1 MKIQVRQGVFETNS
15 SSTHSLQITETQ
27 DEAYQVAICRAIKTE
42 KEYTIKHPKFNAED
56 YMKDGNNLVLRG
68 FEIADG
74 NEECNIYYIISN
86 WMAKIQYLA
95 MVISQYISI
104 YTGDIEYYGWEP
116 ELDEDA
122 QKEINSRIIV
132 TDLYNDFVGVIKDYF
147 KEINWKNDVTVTYDL
162 KYHLW
167 TNYVPKEGRL
177 KDVIEEKCELTKDV
191 IKELFDEVMR
201 EEKTILYSDEAY
213 CNLIEPEI
221 YVI

>member
-1 MKIQVRQGVFETNS
+1 MKIQIRQGVFETNS

-27 DEAYQVAICRAIKTE
+27 DEAYQRAICRAIETE
-42 KEYTIKHPKFNAED
+42 KKYTIKHLKFNAND
-56 YMKDGNNLVLRG
+56 YIKENNNLVLRG
-68 FEIADG
+68 FEVADG
-74 NEECNIYYIISN
+74 YEECNIYYIISN

-95 MVISQYISI
+95 MVISQYIPI
-104 YTGDIEYYGWEP
+104 YTDDIEYYGWEP

-147 KEINWKNDVTVTYDL
+147 KEINWKSDVTVTYDL

-177 KDVIEEKCELTKDV
+177 KDVIEERCGLTKDV
-191 IKELFDEVMR
+191 IKEVFDEIMR